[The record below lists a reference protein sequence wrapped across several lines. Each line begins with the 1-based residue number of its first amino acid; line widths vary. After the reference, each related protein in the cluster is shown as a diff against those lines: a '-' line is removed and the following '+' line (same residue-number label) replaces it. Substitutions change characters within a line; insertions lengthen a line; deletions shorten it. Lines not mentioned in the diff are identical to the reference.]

1 MKKLFLD
8 DVRSI
13 DMIYDKSME
22 AEFDIVRSYDAFVQY
37 IRKNG
42 LPDYYTTTCII

>member
-13 DMIYDKSME
+13 DMIYDKSIDS
-22 AEFDIVRSYDAFVQY
+22 EFDIVRTYDEFVAY
-37 IRKNG
+37 ILVHDKKE
-42 LPDYYTTTCII
+42 C